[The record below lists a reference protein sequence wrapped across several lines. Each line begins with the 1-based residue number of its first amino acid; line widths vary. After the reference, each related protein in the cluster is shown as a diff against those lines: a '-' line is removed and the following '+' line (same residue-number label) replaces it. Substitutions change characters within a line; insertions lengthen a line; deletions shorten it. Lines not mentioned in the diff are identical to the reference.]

1 MTCVRVQ
8 ALQNTAEPGLSE
20 NIHNKKLRFKSAL
33 NTALNTALYAAPI
46 TASITAP
53 AQ

>member
-33 NTALNTALYAAPI
+33 NTALYAAPI